1 METRILFAVSG
12 VFMVIGGFFFAHAMM
27 TYEKAHRLLDSL
39 TDLIMRNNE
48 GTEYRRILLWKIV
61 N

>member
-27 TYEKAHRLLDSL
+27 TYEKAHRLMDSL
-39 TDLIMRNNE
+39 TDLIMRNYPYLKYD
-48 GTEYRRILLWKIV
+48 GTE
-61 N
+61 